1 MPIEHDRLID
11 AAPASMQEEQLE
23 KALRPRK
30 LADYVRSG
38 PADTHRAVS

>member
-30 LADYVRSG
+30 LADYVG
-38 PADTHRAVS
+38 